1 VKVIIASIMRDAEG
15 YLGRYVAQT
24 STLKHYLDERGDSLG
39 LVVAEGDSTDNT
51 LALLQRWERSV
62 GGVSVLK
69 LDHGGP
75 KYGSVDVPAR
85 WRQIAGVYNRLF
97 DAICEI
103 QGMDAVLHVEADL
116 IWDAGTMLAL
126 LDHLGDAFPVV
137 SPMIFSKAGPF
148 YDTYGHRAEGV
159 RFIHDQPYHQ
169 KLADWDG
176 GLVRIDSAGNCQAML
191 AEVAR
196 RCRFSEETVL
206 LGPSIYAE
214 GYSQW
219 LDPGLKVIHP

>member
-1 VKVIIASIMRDAEG
+1 MRVIIASIMRDAAP

-39 LVVAEGDSTDNT
+39 VVVAEGDSTDDT
-51 LALLQRWERSV
+51 LALLHRWERSA

-75 KYGSVDVPAR
+75 KYGSVDVLAR
-85 WRQIAGVYNRLF
+85 WRQVASVYNRLF
-97 DAICEI
+97 DVISEI
-103 QGMDAVLHVEADL
+103 RIIDAVLHVEADL
-116 IWDAGTMLAL
+116 IWEAGTMLAL
-126 LDHLGDAFPVV
+126 LDQLSDEHPVV
-137 SPMIFSKAGPF
+137 SPMIFNKAGVF
-148 YDTYGHRAEGV
+148 YDTWGYRYDGV
-159 RFIHDQPYHQ
+159 HFVHDHPYHER
-169 KLADWDG
+169 LRNWNG
-176 GLVRIDSAGNCQAML
+176 GLVPIDSAGSCQVML

-196 RCRFSEETVL
+196 RCRFSEETIL